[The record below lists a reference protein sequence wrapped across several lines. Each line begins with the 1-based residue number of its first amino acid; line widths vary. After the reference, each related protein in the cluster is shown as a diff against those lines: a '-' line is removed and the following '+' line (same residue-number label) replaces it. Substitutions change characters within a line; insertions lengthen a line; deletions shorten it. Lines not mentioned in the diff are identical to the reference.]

1 MEIEAIE
8 CKEVGLMVN
17 LFFYLISTVG
27 DWLENKRTW
36 MGETIALILVE
47 RFVKK
52 RLKKFLQSA
61 VSYII
66 MFLLYIE

>member
-1 MEIEAIE
+1 MEIETIE
-8 CKEVGLMVN
+8 CKEIGLLVN
-17 LFFYLISTVG
+17 WFFYLISAVG

-66 MFLLYIE
+66 M

>member
-1 MEIEAIE
+1 
-8 CKEVGLMVN
+8 
-17 LFFYLISTVG
+17 
-27 DWLENKRTW
+27 

-52 RLKKFLQSA
+52 RLKKFIQSA